1 MKINPA
7 LRNNQDSEKT
17 KEAIKQNLDNPRQ
30 LEILYHLGCD
40 EIQGYLYSPPVAE
53 ERFVDLLHSGK
64 TLPVPP

>member
-1 MKINPA
+1 MGIKVLA
-7 LRNNQDSEKT
+7 EGVEKQ
-17 KEAIKQNLDNPRQ
+17 EQ